1 VARIMART
9 HSLATQ
15 QVAVASTSTATRR
28 QRACA
33 RVRSCRRGLSLG
45 VRRASFFGRSDAEQW
60 LANDD
65 DGDSRE
71 AEDDIVTT
79 NATLDV
85 NEAFA
90 AVSAARRGLEL
101 FKMEMDKGEEE
112 IDVLAA
118 ACFIAMHRTPD
129 INVDDIREELER
141 MSEVIEAQL
150 PTNTEERFPLRTIK
164 TISRVFA
171 QELNFVGNIED
182 YYDVRNS
189 CIDEVLKRRTGIPI
203 TLCLVYMEL
212 AARVGV
218 KMVDVSIPGHLL
230 CRPVADDMEVLVDA
244 FNQGDL
250 LFIEQVEDI
259 LTSNSM
265 LSEGQKVQIDRS
277 FLEQREVRKKA
288 FLTRIL
294 GNLKSIYMSL
304 EDFPSA
310 LLVTEYMMVCN
321 PYESLE
327 VPLFRTL
334 GMLYYSCGR
343 WVDAIETLELYLLKA
358 GLAENAD
365 DEVRLS
371 LDAARRVLT
380 LEKDVLSTM
389 AQLNEEESD
398 D

>member
-1 VARIMART
+1 MTRA

-15 QVAVASTSTATRR
+15 HVAVATTSEVGTRR

-33 RVRSCRRGLSLG
+33 RASSCRRGLSSG

-60 LANDD
+60 LADGNDGDAREVDD
-65 DGDSRE
+65 DDV
-71 AEDDIVTT
+71 DT
-79 NATLDV
+79 NAALDV
-85 NEAFA
+85 DEAFA

-101 FKMEMDKGEEE
+101 FKMEMDKGEDA
-112 IDVLAA
+112 IDLLAA
-118 ACFIAMHRTPD
+118 ACYIAMHRSPN
-129 INVDDIREELER
+129 INVDDVRGELDR
-141 MSEVIEAQL
+141 MAEIIEAQL
-150 PTNTEERFPLRTIK
+150 PANKEERFPLRTVK
-164 TISRVFA
+164 AISRVFA
-171 QELNFVGNIED
+171 HELNFVGNIEH
-182 YYDVRNS
+182 YYDVSNS
-189 CIDEVLKRRTGIPI
+189 CIDEVLERRTGIPI

-230 CRPVADDMEVLVDA
+230 CRPVSDDMEVLVDA

-277 FLEQREVRKKA
+277 FLEQREIRKKA

-294 GNLKSIYMSL
+294 GNLKSIYVSL
-304 EDFPSA
+304 EDYPSA
-310 LLVTEYMMVCN
+310 LHITEYMMVCN

-327 VPLFRTL
+327 VPLYRTL

-343 WVDAIETLELYLLKA
+343 WVDAIETLELYLQKA
-358 GLAENAD
+358 GLAETAD
-365 DEVRLS
+365 DEVKLS
-371 LDAARRVLT
+371 LDTARRVLT

-389 AQLNEEESD
+389 AELNADESEN
-398 D
+398 